1 VAIEATLADGEGRID
16 VEPARSWAVVRSL
29 QRLPVASLD
38 EPAPAVLACC
48 EGETHTLALEAL
60 RALNDCD
67 YGTLMLGRRRR
78 VHRPYCRAGG
88 PRPAGLPARRW
99 QGQSSRRAQD

>member
-1 VAIEATLADGEGRID
+1 MWITCSPQHSTSTSSGQERFWTNTCATALSRPGISFFRPAFVAIEATLADGEGRID

-60 RALNDCD
+60 RGAE
-67 YGTLMLGRRRR
+67 
-78 VHRPYCRAGG
+78 
-88 PRPAGLPARRW
+88 
-99 QGQSSRRAQD
+99 